1 MCPAL
6 DVGELVH
13 DTTRDRVGEVQ
24 DYRAGRVVLR
34 PSGGGPSWEATP
46 GELQPANAN
55 DRLRARV
62 NEMNARRL

>member
-6 DVGELVH
+6 DVGELVY
-13 DTTRDRVGEVQ
+13 DTTRDRVGEVK
-24 DYRAGRVVLR
+24 DCRAGVVVLR
-34 PSGGGPSWEATP
+34 PSGGGPAWEATP

-62 NEMNARRL
+62 NEMNAMQL